1 MKDKEE
7 KKMAIKKKAA
17 TKKEAKKEVKTRD
30 FHAIGDNK
38 NDLKM
43 IVYGEGTEAGDYI
56 SFFALLIINGL
67 QVSGTLKLSTVEE
80 KNSFFSWPAYG
91 KKKEDGSTEWIK
103 QVSIKDDGLKED
115 VDNFILLVEGA
126 IDYNN

>member
-17 TKKEAKKEVKTRD
+17 VKKEAKKEVKTRD

-43 IVYGEGTEAGDYI
+43 VVYGEGSEAGDYI
-56 SFFALLIINGL
+56 SYFALLIINGL
-67 QVSGTLKLSTVEE
+67 QISGTLKLSTNEE
-80 KNSFFSWPAYG
+80 KGSFFSWPAYG
-91 KKKEDGSTEWIK
+91 KKMEDGKTEWIK

>member
-17 TKKEAKKEVKTRD
+17 AKEAKKEVKTRD

-43 IVYGEGTEAGDYI
+43 IVYGEGSEAGDYI

-67 QVSGTLKLSTVEE
+67 QVSGTLKLSTVEG

-91 KKKEDGSTEWIK
+91 KKKEDGTTEWIK
-103 QVSIKDDGLKED
+103 QVSVKDEGLNED
-115 VDNFILLVEGA
+115 INNFILLVEEG

>member
-1 MKDKEE
+1 MKDKEG

-17 TKKEAKKEVKTRD
+17 AKEVKKEVKTRD

-43 IVYGEGTEAGDYI
+43 IVYGEGSEAGDYI

-67 QVSGTLKLSTVEE
+67 QVSGTLKLSTVEG

-91 KKKEDGSTEWIK
+91 KKKEDGTTEWIK
-103 QVSIKDDGLKED
+103 QVSVKDEGLNED
-115 VDNFILLVEGA
+115 INNFILLVEEG

>member
-1 MKDKEE
+1 
-7 KKMAIKKKAA
+7 MAIKKKAA
-17 TKKEAKKEVKTRD
+17 VKKEAKKEVKTRD

-43 IVYGEGTEAGDYI
+43 VVYGEGSEAGDYI
-56 SFFALLIINGL
+56 SYFALLIINGL
-67 QVSGTLKLSTVEE
+67 QISGTLKLSTNEE
-80 KNSFFSWPAYG
+80 KGSFFSWPAYG
-91 KKKEDGSTEWIK
+91 KKMEDGRTEWIK

>member
-43 IVYGEGTEAGDYI
+43 IVYGEGSEAGDYI

-91 KKKEDGSTEWIK
+91 KKKEDGTTEWIK
-103 QVSIKDDGLKED
+103 QVSIKDEGLKED

>member
-43 IVYGEGTEAGDYI
+43 VVYGEGSEAGDYI

-91 KKKEDGSTEWIK
+91 KKKEDGTTEWIK

>member
-43 IVYGEGTEAGDYI
+43 VVYGEGSEAGDYI
-56 SFFALLIINGL
+56 SYFALLIINGL
-67 QVSGTLKLSTVEE
+67 QISGTLKLSTVEE

>member
-1 MKDKEE
+1 MKDKEG

-17 TKKEAKKEVKTRD
+17 AKEVKKEVKTRD

-38 NDLKM
+38 NELKM
-43 IVYGEGTEAGDYI
+43 IVYGEGSEAGDYI

-67 QVSGTLKLSTVEE
+67 QVSGTLKLSTVEG

-91 KKKEDGSTEWIK
+91 KKKEDGTTEWIK
-103 QVSIKDDGLKED
+103 QVSVKDEGLNED
-115 VDNFILLVEGA
+115 INNFILLVEEG

>member
-43 IVYGEGTEAGDYI
+43 VVYGEGSEAGDYI
-56 SFFALLIINGL
+56 SYFALLIINGL

>member
-17 TKKEAKKEVKTRD
+17 VKKEAKKEVKTRD

-43 IVYGEGTEAGDYI
+43 VVYGEGSEAGDYI

-67 QVSGTLKLSTVEE
+67 QVSGTLKLSTVED

-91 KKKEDGSTEWIK
+91 KKKEDGTTEWIK
-103 QVSIKDDGLKED
+103 QVSIKDEGLKED

>member
-17 TKKEAKKEVKTRD
+17 AKKEAKKEVKTRD

-43 IVYGEGTEAGDYI
+43 VVYGEGTEAGDYI

-67 QVSGTLKLSTVEE
+67 QVSGTLKLSTNEE

-103 QVSIKDDGLKED
+103 QVSIKDEGLKED
-115 VDNFILLVEGA
+115 VDNFILLVESA

>member
-17 TKKEAKKEVKTRD
+17 AKEVKKEVKTRD
-30 FHAIGDNK
+30 FHAIRDNK

-43 IVYGEGTEAGDYI
+43 IVYGEGSEAGDYI

-67 QVSGTLKLSTVEE
+67 QVSGTLKLSTVEG

-91 KKKEDGSTEWIK
+91 KKKEDGTTEWIK
-103 QVSIKDDGLKED
+103 QVSVKDEGLNED
-115 VDNFILLVEGA
+115 INNFILLVEEG

>member
-17 TKKEAKKEVKTRD
+17 VKKEAKKEVKTRD

-43 IVYGEGTEAGDYI
+43 VVYGEGTEAGDYI
-56 SFFALLIINGL
+56 SYFALLIINGL
-67 QVSGTLKLSTVEE
+67 QVSGTLKLSTNEE
-80 KNSFFSWPAYG
+80 KGSFFSWPAYG
-91 KKKEDGSTEWIK
+91 KKMDDGKTEWIK
-103 QVSIKDDGLKED
+103 QVSIKDEGLKED
-115 VDNFILLVEGA
+115 VDNFILLVESA

>member
-1 MKDKEE
+1 
-7 KKMAIKKKAA
+7 MAIKKKAA
-17 TKKEAKKEVKTRD
+17 VKKEAKKEVKTRD

-43 IVYGEGTEAGDYI
+43 VVYGEGSEAGDYI
-56 SFFALLIINGL
+56 SYFALLIINGL
-67 QVSGTLKLSTVEE
+67 QVSGTLKLSTNEE
-80 KNSFFSWPAYG
+80 KGSFFSWPAYG
-91 KKKEDGSTEWIK
+91 KKKEDGTTEWIK

-115 VDNFILLVEGA
+115 VDNFILLVESA

>member
-43 IVYGEGTEAGDYI
+43 IVYGEGSEAGDYI